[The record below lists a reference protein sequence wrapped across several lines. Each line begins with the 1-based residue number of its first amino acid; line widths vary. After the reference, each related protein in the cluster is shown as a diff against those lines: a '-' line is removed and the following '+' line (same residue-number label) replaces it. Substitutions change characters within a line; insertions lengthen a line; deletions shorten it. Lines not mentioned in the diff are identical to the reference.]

1 MNATGKATI
10 AHLPAEK
17 LSAARLP
24 FPPLS
29 EQREIVAYLDA
40 EGAKTDKAIAAVT
53 RQIGLLKEYRTRLIS
68 DAVTGRIDLRKL

>member
-1 MNATGKATI
+1 MKI
-10 AHLPAEK
+10 PLP
-17 LSAARLP
+17 SLP
-24 FPPLS
+24 

-68 DAVTGRIDLRKL
+68 DAVTGRIDLRKAVA

>member
-1 MNATGKATI
+1 MYCVKERYKNLQVPI
-10 AHLPAEK
+10 
-17 LSAARLP
+17 
-24 FPPLS
+24 PPLP